1 MSINVVN
8 NLPATGPTLVP
19 SGTTI
24 FFKYEPFSYTF
35 TGGTGFAVSGTL
47 TGYCAVTNDSV
58 VFRQTTIGFQTTSA
72 FGGETLTVTSSA
84 GSLSFTITI
93 NGGRFIVTPPISS
106 ILLYQNE
113 PISNTLTLL
122 GYSSYSNITFTSQTI
137 LCNTTYTVPT
147 LPSTLLT
154 LTNPSL
160 DGSNFVLTGR
170 CPIQSANS
178 NYFIIGSNS
187 TNNYSVT
194 KEFGIQVTNERL
206 VMVPSTVNYALTLDT
221 PINPP
226 PSFLVFKPVTAVAPV
241 VFTSTNLP
249 PGLSLSSNVDSVS
262 IVGTPIYP
270 SSGITSYTTI
280 LRASAIGL
288 APLTTTSSISFTYTP
303 SLIFTLPTTGNLTF
317 YSNVPTQVQCTA
329 VVFPTPAEVTYSS
342 TTLPVGFSLSSNGLL
357 SGTLTSTPSPIT
369 ITATSGS
376 LTPADKVLTI
386 TVSNVP
392 ISNTIT
398 PSSTL
403 NYIVGQPL
411 SNTTIVFTSVAYG
424 SSNFINSVTS
434 NGFPPGIVLSA
445 VSNNSVQISGSAVA
459 QTINVTGTIIGSN
472 TLGSNNPTTLTLTA
486 STSLAIG
493 TNLTGPGIL
502 PGTVIRSGSG
512 TTYLITPDQA
522 VSSNTVFTVFPTIV
536 SSNLTITATTIHGAS
551 STVVIPYTF
560 TSDSITFSTLA
571 PIPFSWVQNKA
582 IAPIQFFA
590 STRSGTPVVYFYGD
604 TTLPTGLYITPGGT
618 LQGIPSITTNSFVV
632 SFTGMY
638 ATNGFSSISPVNYTY
653 KVVSDAILTTSPTPV
668 TILDV
673 PTPTVSVTNAESLT
687 TVLFTTSLSHGY
699 SIGSSVTLSGF
710 TFSAAPLNGVQ
721 TVFSVP
727 SATSFL
733 ISSSVVVQPID
744 QNQVVSIG
752 NSNTIIRTVTTPI
765 VRFTTGT
772 PHGLTPDSSATFV
785 GLTGSALPL
794 NGSQSILSVPS
805 DTTCLVPSS
814 VSVPN
819 TGQSATM
826 AGIRAIPIT
835 TQSVSGFIP
844 SGPMTFTSYPYGLTG
859 TANSISGTIGT
870 LTYPNDIVLPEYHM
884 VSATLNASKVSTVF
898 SLYNSNPQHIN
909 RFLVTF
915 NSATSNYSI
924 LGDDGS
930 YTYSSTLFSLTSA
943 TAVNAIQFSS
953 RLSLTSTES
962 IFVNG
967 TSSITVITS
976 VVPTTSTTVSLPG
989 YTLIS
994 CMYEPTFSSWI
1005 LFSTANPISLLF
1017 SSTPT
1022 STWTNNSISGDL
1034 PTPTTYLT
1042 GYALAYF
1049 NGVFL
1054 IGGRGLYPLV
1064 YINLSSV
1071 PADEVALA
1079 SEDALSLL
1087 AQVYEIASSPSVV
1100 VACGVGSGT
1109 NPTLQYS
1116 LDGIHWNLCS
1126 LAETMTWPQ
1135 TITTSVVYG
1144 GEKVGWLAIGTLRSN
1159 TNYGSILSSSD
1170 GITWSYI
1177 NYPFLPII
1185 NILQFDGSDWYL
1197 WTGTNGVY
1205 AVYNHDP
1212 LLSTMNSTSTW
1223 SFYSVLLF
1231 STTSLISMPKP
1242 IFTNNTGVTS
1252 LILYLGVTPNG
1263 PTFTSPTVTTVLL
1276 YQYVVMTPMVFTA
1289 TSTLNNR
1296 PLLITFFLDSSLPPG
1311 MFWDSLT
1318 GTLSGRSVELGTYSV
1333 VIYAQSRAGISKL
1346 TVTFIVSRVPIN
1358 PTLPTA
1364 ASHTSFIREKV
1375 IADAATSSVNNR
1387 ITPSEV
1393 GPFLLERPPA
1403 VTTAPEICCKDPTR
1417 TQA

>member
-1 MSINVVN
+1 MSIDVVN

-19 SGTTI
+19 SGSTT

-35 TGGTGFAVSGTL
+35 TGGTGFTVSGTL
-47 TGYCAVTNDSV
+47 TGYCTGVGTDTL
-58 VFRQTTIGFQTTSA
+58 VFRQSTLGFQTTSA
-72 FGGETLTVTSSA
+72 FGGETLTVTSSL
-84 GSLSFTITI
+84 GTLSYLIFIL
-93 NGGRFIVTPPISS
+93 GGRFIVSPPLAS

-122 GYSSYSNITFTSQTI
+122 GYSSYSNITFTSQTR

-160 DGSNFVLTGR
+160 DGSNFVLSGR
-170 CPIQSANS
+170 CSILSASS
-178 NYFIIGSNS
+178 NYFFIGSNS
-187 TNNYSVT
+187 SNNYSVT
-194 KEFGIQVTNERL
+194 KEFGIQVTNERI
-206 VMVPSTVNYALTLDT
+206 VMIPALTNYALTLDT
-221 PINPP
+221 AISVPP
-226 PSFLVFKPVTAVAPV
+226 TFTVFKPITAVAPV
-241 VFTSTNLP
+241 VFSATNLP

-262 IVGTPIYP
+262 VVGTPIYP
-270 SSGITSYTTI
+270 TSGITSYATI

-288 APLTTTSSISFTYTP
+288 GPLTTTSSISFTYTS
-303 SLIFTLPTTGNLTF
+303 SLLFTAPTSNPTF
-317 YSNVPTQVQCTA
+317 YSNVPSQVQCTA
-329 VVFPTPAEVTYSS
+329 VVFPVQAPVSYSS
-342 TTLPVGFSLSSNGLL
+342 LTLPTGFSLSPTGLL
-357 SGTLTSTPSPIT
+357 SGTLTSTPAPIT
-369 ITATSGS
+369 VTATSGT
-376 LTPADKVLTI
+376 LTPVDKIVTI

-392 ISNTIT
+392 INTTIF

-403 NYIVGQPL
+403 NYIVGQTL
-411 SNTTIVFTSVAYG
+411 SNTSIIFSSPAYG
-424 SSNFINSVTS
+424 SSNFISSVTS

-445 VSNNSVQISGSAVA
+445 PSNNAVQLSGSAVA

-472 TLGSNNPTTLTLTA
+472 TLGFNNPTTLTLTA
-486 STSLAIG
+486 SASLAIG

-522 VSSNTVFTVFPTIV
+522 VSSNTVFTVFPTTV
-536 SSNLTITATTIHGAS
+536 SGNLTINAFTIHGAT

-571 PIPFSWVQNKA
+571 QIPFSWVQNKA
-582 IAPIQFFA
+582 ITPIQFSA
-590 STRSGTPVVYFYGD
+590 STRSGTPIVYFYGD
-604 TTLPTGLYITPGGT
+604 TTLPSGLYITPGGT
-618 LQGIPSITTNSFVV
+618 LQGTPSTTTNSLVV
-632 SFTGMY
+632 SLTGVY
-638 ATNGFSSISPVNYTY
+638 ATNGFSSISPVTYTY
-653 KVVSDAILTTSPTPV
+653 KVISDAILTTSPTPV

-687 TVLFTTSLSHGY
+687 TVLFTTSLPHGY
-699 SIGSSVTLSGF
+699 DIGTSVTLSGF

-721 TVFSVP
+721 SVFSVP

-752 NSNTIIRTVTTPI
+752 NSNTIIQTVTTSI

-772 PHGLTPDSSATFV
+772 AHGLTPDSSATFV

-794 NGSQSILSVPS
+794 NGVQSILSVPS
-805 DTTCLVPSS
+805 NTSCLVSSS

-819 TGQSATM
+819 TGQTATM

-870 LTYPNDIVLPEYHM
+870 LTYPTDIVLPEYHM
-884 VSATLNASKVSTVF
+884 VSATLNSSKVSTVF

-909 RFLVTF
+909 RFIVGF
-915 NSATSNYSI
+915 NSATSTYSI
-924 LGDDGS
+924 FEDDGS
-930 YTYSSTLFSLTSA
+930 YTFSSSLFSFTSA

-989 YTLIS
+989 YTVIS
-994 CMYEPTFSSWI
+994 CMYEPTLSSWI
-1005 LFSTANPISLLF
+1005 LFSTSAPISLLF

-1022 STWTNNSISGDL
+1022 STWTNNSLSGVTPD
-1034 PTPTTYLT
+1034 PTTYLT
-1042 GYALAYF
+1042 GYAIGYF
-1049 NGVFL
+1049 NGKIL
-1054 IGGRGLYPLV
+1054 IGGTGTYPLV
-1064 YINLSSV
+1064 YTSLNSV
-1071 PADEVALA
+1071 PEDETVLTVQAVVTNRIP
-1079 SEDALSLL
+1079 
-1087 AQVYEIASSPSVV
+1087 QVYEIVSSPSVV
-1100 VACGVGSGT
+1100 VACGVKGAVASI
-1109 NPTLQYS
+1109 QYS
-1116 LDGIHWNLCS
+1116 TDGIQWNN
-1126 LAETMTWPQ
+1126 AIVPDMDWPH

-1144 GEKVGWLAIGTLRSN
+1144 GEKVGWLAIGTLASN
-1159 TNYGSILSSSD
+1159 TIYGSILSSSD
-1170 GITWSYI
+1170 GITWSFIFYS
-1177 NYPFLPII
+1177 FLPIF
-1185 NILQFDGSDWYL
+1185 NFLQFDGSDWYL

-1212 LLSTMNSTSTW
+1212 LRSTMNNTSTW

-1242 IFTNNTGVTS
+1242 IFTNNTGTTN

-1263 PTFTSPTVTTVLL
+1263 PTFTSPMVTSVLL
-1276 YQYVVMTPMVFTA
+1276 YQYIVMTPIVFTA
-1289 TSTLNNR
+1289 TSSINNR

-1311 MFWDSLT
+1311 MFWDSIT

-1333 VIYAQSRAGISKL
+1333 VIYAQSRAGVSKL
-1346 TVTFIVSRVPIN
+1346 TVTFIVARVPIQ
-1358 PTLPTA
+1358 PTLTTA

-1375 IADAATSSVNNR
+1375 IADAATSSVNNHV
-1387 ITPSEV
+1387 TPFEV

-1403 VTTAPEICCKDPTR
+1403 ITTAPEICCDSTR